1 MTLRP
6 SRCIGT
12 CAYLGLAAV
21 IWLSRPAAPRAQPSP
36 AAGEWPTYAADNSA
50 THYSPLA
57 QVDASNFGS
66 LEVAWR
72 VKTDTLGPRPEYKL
86 EGTPLMVGGV
96 LDTTAGTRRAVVA
109 LDAQTGEV
117 IWSHSERE
125 GARSAASPRQL
136 SGRGVAYWTDGR
148 DERILYVTIGFR
160 LVALDAKTGSVVSS
174 FGTSGAVDLK
184 AGVVFRASVGID
196 AFPGRTLEATV
207 ESLAGGT
214 GSRFSLIPPDNA
226 SGNFVKVEQR
236 VPVRLAWTAEP
247 GVALKAGLSADL
259 TVFVG
264 DSK

>member
-96 LDTTAGTRRAVVA
+96 LDTTAGTRR
-109 LDAQTGEV
+109 
-117 IWSHSERE
+117 HSERE